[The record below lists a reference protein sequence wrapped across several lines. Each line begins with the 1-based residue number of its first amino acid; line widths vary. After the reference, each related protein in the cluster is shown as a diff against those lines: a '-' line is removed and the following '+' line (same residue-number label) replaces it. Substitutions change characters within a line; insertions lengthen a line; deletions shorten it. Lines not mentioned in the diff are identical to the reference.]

1 MDLTSLINDYLGCRS
16 NKRRSPDSVMFE
28 LHWERDL
35 VRLAKD
41 FDDRSLVP
49 FIYAFV
55 APRPRPREV
64 IATLMQGKILQH
76 RLDRLV
82 RPLIE
87 KKLTDRTFNNRV
99 GYGPDKAVQ
108 RLMDDIREVS
118 ENYTKDCYIIT
129 RDLTAYFPSTDLDRS
144 YANYRALIERSFP
157 EGKQRDELLYILLR
171 TTYAYPD
178 RNVHFR
184 SSVKKWEP
192 IVAAGKSV
200 IFNCPPGKGACL
212 GNQHWQIEKNYDLN
226 DFDHFQ
232 VDTCGLHYVRF
243 VDDMVWVV
251 QNKEAGLAHV
261 ALSEKMLLEQYGYR
275 MHQRKRYC
283 QHYTKGGNFIGVW
296 FKPGRTYIGNRVV
309 RNCEAAIREWNRHA
323 NPSNIE
329 HFLAC
334 INSYLGLMKHHAA
347 YRIIRRMVDEVVSKK
362 WLRMVHF
369 NEDRLCFQANPGYT
383 HNEILQ
389 RKYNFK
395 LSRQH
400 GKARTTQRA
409 GVAAA

>member
-28 LHWERDL
+28 LHWERNL

-49 FIYAFV
+49 FLYAFV

-64 IATLMQGKILQH
+64 IATLMQGKIMQY

-82 RPLIE
+82 RPFIE
-87 KKLTDRTFNNRV
+87 KELTDRTFNNRI
-99 GYGPDKAVQ
+99 GYGPDKAIQ

-144 YANYRALIERSFP
+144 YSNYRALIERCFP
-157 EGKQRDELLYILLR
+157 EGEQRDELLYILLR

-178 RNVHFR
+178 ENAQLR
-184 SSVKKWEP
+184 SDRKKWDP
-192 IVAAGKSV
+192 VVASGKSV

-232 VDTCGLHYVRF
+232 VDTCGLHYIRF

-347 YRIIRRMVDEVVSKK
+347 YRIIRRLVDEVVSKK

-369 NEDRLCFQANPGYT
+369 NEDRLCFQANSGYT

-395 LSRQH
+395 LSRHH

>member
-1 MDLTSLINDYLGCRS
+1 MELRSLINDYLGCRS

-35 VRLAKD
+35 VRLNED
-41 FDDRSLVP
+41 FEDRSLVP
-49 FIYAFV
+49 FLYAFV

-64 IATLMQGKILQH
+64 IACLMQGKILQY
-76 RLDRLV
+76 RLDRQV

-87 KKLTDRTFNNRV
+87 KELTDRTFNNRI
-99 GYGPDKAVQ
+99 GYGPDRAIK

-157 EGKQRDELLYILLR
+157 EGEQRDELLYILLR
-171 TTYAYPD
+171 TTYAYPGE
-178 RNVHFR
+178 NAHLR
-184 SSVKKWEP
+184 SPLRKWDP
-192 IVAAGKSV
+192 VVAPGKSV

-232 VDTCGLHYVRF
+232 VDECGLHYVRF

-275 MHQRKRYC
+275 MHPRKRYC

-309 RNCEAAIREWNRHA
+309 RNCEAAIRDWNRHA
-323 NPSNIE
+323 SPSNIE

-334 INSYLGLMKHHAA
+334 VNSYLGLMKHHAA
-347 YRIIRRMVDEVVSKK
+347 YRIIRRLVDEVVSRK
-362 WLRMVHF
+362 WLRFVRF
-369 NEDRLCFQANPGYT
+369 DEDRLCFQAVPGYT

-395 LSRQH
+395 LHNH
-400 GKARTTQRA
+400 GKARAIKRA
-409 GVAAA
+409 GVPAA

>member
-1 MDLTSLINDYLGCRS
+1 MELRSLINDYLGCRS

-35 VRLAKD
+35 VRLNED
-41 FDDRSLVP
+41 FEDRSLVP
-49 FIYAFV
+49 FLYAFV
-55 APRPRPREV
+55 APKPRPREV
-64 IATLMQGKILQH
+64 IACLMQGKILQY
-76 RLDRLV
+76 RLDRQV

-87 KKLTDRTFNNRV
+87 KELTDRTFNNRI
-99 GYGPDKAVQ
+99 GYGPDRAVK

-157 EGKQRDELLYILLR
+157 EGEQRDELLYILLR
-171 TTYAYPD
+171 TTYAYPGE
-178 RNVHFR
+178 NAHFR
-184 SSVKKWEP
+184 SGLRKWNP
-192 IVAAGKSV
+192 IIAEGKSV

-232 VDTCGLHYVRF
+232 VDECGLHYVRF

-275 MHQRKRYC
+275 MHPRTRYC

-296 FKPGRTYIGNRVV
+296 FKLGRTYIGNRVV
-309 RNCEAAIREWNRHA
+309 RNCEAAIRDWNRHA
-323 NPSNIE
+323 SPSNIE

-334 INSYLGLMKHHAA
+334 VNSYLGLMKHHAA
-347 YRIIRRMVDEVVSKK
+347 YRIIRRLVDEVVSRK
-362 WLRMVHF
+362 WLRFVRF
-369 NEDRLCFQANPGYT
+369 NEDRLCFQAVPGYT

-395 LSRQH
+395 LHNH
-400 GKARTTQRA
+400 GKARAIKRA
-409 GVAAA
+409 GVPAA